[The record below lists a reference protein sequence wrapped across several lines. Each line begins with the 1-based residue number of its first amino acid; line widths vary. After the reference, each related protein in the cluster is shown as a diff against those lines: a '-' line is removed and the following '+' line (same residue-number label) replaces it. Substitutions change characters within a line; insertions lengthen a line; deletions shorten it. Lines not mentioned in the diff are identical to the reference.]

1 MKIFRELLIM
11 NLIEVEKKK
20 KEILYNSIM
29 EKSWSSTT
37 RFSRFKILIQKEK
50 SKRDL

>member
-29 EKSWSSTT
+29 EKS
-37 RFSRFKILIQKEK
+37 
-50 SKRDL
+50 